1 MDNNIKVFE
10 NSEFGKVRTVVLN
23 NEPWFIG
30 KDVAEI
36 LGYSNTNKAIQ
47 VHVDDEDKFIRSS
60 RGTEMGK
67 LFTSLKEMQEKLGR
81 QDNWFISESGVY
93 SLIFG
98 SKLPTAKKFKR
109 WVTSEVLPSIRKH
122 GAYMTEDT
130 IKKAIAEP
138 DFIIKLATE
147 LKKEQEQNKQ
157 LTETCSQQQQVI
169 GELKPKADYVD
180 KILKSDS
187 LVTITQI
194 AKDYGM
200 SGQAM
205 NKVLHDLHIIYSC
218 NKQWL
223 LYSQHQAKGYTF
235 SETVD
240 IPREDGTTKVVMNTK
255 WTQKGRL
262 FLYETLKKRNLL
274 PLIERKEQE

>member
-10 NSEFGKVRTVVLN
+10 NSEFGKVRTVILN
-23 NEPWFIG
+23 DEPWFIG
-30 KDVAEI
+30 KDVTDI
-36 LGYSNTNKAIQ
+36 LGYQNGSRDINR
-47 VHVDDEDKFIRSS
+47 HVDEDDRQNYQNGTFESN
-60 RGTEMGK
+60 RGMAII
-67 LFTSLKEMQEKLGR
+67 
-81 QDNWFISESGVY
+81 NESGLY
-93 SLIFG
+93 SLILS

-122 GAYMTEDT
+122 GAYMTENT
-130 IKKAIAEP
+130 IKKAMAEP

-147 LKKEQEQNKQ
+147 LKKEREQNKQ

-180 KILKSDS
+180 KILKSNS

-200 SGQAM
+200 SGQGM

>member
-10 NSEFGKVRTVVLN
+10 NSEFGKVRTVILN
-23 NEPWFIG
+23 DEPWFIG
-30 KDVAEI
+30 KDVTDI
-36 LGYSNTNKAIQ
+36 LGYQNGSRDINR
-47 VHVDDEDKFIRSS
+47 HVDEEDRQNYQNGTFESN
-60 RGTEMGK
+60 RGMAII
-67 LFTSLKEMQEKLGR
+67 
-81 QDNWFISESGVY
+81 NESGLY
-93 SLIFG
+93 SLILS

-130 IKKAIAEP
+130 IKKAMAEP

-180 KILKSDS
+180 KILKSNS

-200 SGQAM
+200 SGQGM
-205 NKVLHDLHIIYSC
+205 NKVLHDLHIIYNC

>member
-1 MDNNIKVFE
+1 MENKIEVFTKA
-10 NSEFGKVRTVVLN
+10 EFGELRTVNVGDKIM
-23 NEPWFIG
+23 FVAS
-30 KDVAEI
+30 DVAKA
-36 LGYSNTNKAIQ
+36 LGYSRPADAITAHCKGSVKHRLPTN
-47 VHVDDEDKFIRSS
+47 
-60 RGTEMGK
+60 GG
-67 LFTSLKEMQEKLGR
+67 MQELKIIPEG
-81 QDNWFISESGVY
+81 DVY
-93 SLIFG
+93 RLITH
-98 SKLPTAKKFKR
+98 SKLPAAEKFES
-109 WVTSEVLPSIRKH
+109 WVFDEVLPSIRKH

-130 IKKAIAEP
+130 IKKAMAEP
-138 DFIIKLATE
+138 DFIIQLATE

-200 SGQAM
+200 SGQGM

>member
-130 IKKAIAEP
+130 IKKVITEP

-180 KILKSDS
+180 RILNSKS
-187 LVTITQI
+187 LVPITAI

-200 SGQAM
+200 SGRKM
-205 NKVLHDLHIIYSC
+205 NETLHHLGVIY
-218 NKQWL
+218 KIGRQWL
-223 LYSQHQAKGYTF
+223 LYSQHQNCGYTA
-235 SETVD
+235 SETVEITRSNGMSD
-240 IPREDGTTKVVMNTK
+240 VVLNTK

-262 FLYETLKKRNLL
+262 FLYNLL
-274 PLIERKEQE
+274 KGKGIIPAIER

>member
-1 MDNNIKVFE
+1 MENKIEVFTKA
-10 NSEFGKVRTVVLN
+10 EFGELRTVNVGDKIM
-23 NEPWFIG
+23 FVAS
-30 KDVAEI
+30 DVAKA
-36 LGYSNTNKAIQ
+36 LGYSRPADAITAHCKGSVKHRLPTN
-47 VHVDDEDKFIRSS
+47 
-60 RGTEMGK
+60 GG
-67 LFTSLKEMQEKLGR
+67 MQELKIIPEG
-81 QDNWFISESGVY
+81 DVY
-93 SLIFG
+93 RLITH
-98 SKLPTAKKFKR
+98 SKLPAAEKFES
-109 WVTSEVLPSIRKH
+109 WVFDEVLPSIRKH

-130 IKKAIAEP
+130 IKKAMAEP

-180 KILKSDS
+180 RILKSNS

>member
-130 IKKAIAEP
+130 IKKTIAEP

-205 NKVLHDLHIIYSC
+205 NKVLHDMHIIYSC
-218 NKQWL
+218 NRQWL

>member
-109 WVTSEVLPSIRKH
+109 WVTSEVLPTIRKH

-130 IKKAIAEP
+130 IKKVIAEP

-180 KILKSDS
+180 RILNSKS
-187 LVTITQI
+187 LVPITAI

-200 SGQAM
+200 SGRKM
-205 NKVLHDLHIIYSC
+205 NETLHHLGVIY
-218 NKQWL
+218 KIGRQWL
-223 LYSQHQAKGYTF
+223 LYSQHQNCGYTA
-235 SETVD
+235 SETVEITRSNGLSD
-240 IPREDGTTKVVMNTK
+240 VVLNTK

-262 FLYETLKKRNLL
+262 FLYNLL
-274 PLIERKEQE
+274 KGKGILPAIEK

>member
-1 MDNNIKVFE
+1 MENKIEVFTKA
-10 NSEFGKVRTVVLN
+10 EFGELRTVNVGDKIM
-23 NEPWFIG
+23 FVAS
-30 KDVAEI
+30 DVAKA
-36 LGYSNTNKAIQ
+36 LGYSRPADAITAHCKGSVKHRLPTN
-47 VHVDDEDKFIRSS
+47 
-60 RGTEMGK
+60 GG
-67 LFTSLKEMQEKLGR
+67 MQELKIIPEG
-81 QDNWFISESGVY
+81 DVY
-93 SLIFG
+93 RRIAH
-98 SKLPTAKKFKR
+98 SKLPAAEKFES
-109 WVTSEVLPSIRKH
+109 WVFDEVLPSIRKH

-130 IKKAIAEP
+130 IKKAMAEP

-180 KILKSDS
+180 RILKSNS

-200 SGQAM
+200 SGQGM

>member
-10 NSEFGKVRTVVLN
+10 NSEFGKVRTVILN
-23 NEPWFIG
+23 DEPWFIG
-30 KDVAEI
+30 KDVTDI
-36 LGYSNTNKAIQ
+36 LGYQNGSRDINR
-47 VHVDDEDKFIRSS
+47 HVDEDDRQNYQNGTFESN
-60 RGTEMGK
+60 RGMAII
-67 LFTSLKEMQEKLGR
+67 
-81 QDNWFISESGVY
+81 NESGLY
-93 SLIFG
+93 SLILS

-130 IKKAIAEP
+130 IKKAMAEP

-200 SGQAM
+200 SGQGM
-205 NKVLHDLHIIYSC
+205 NKVLHDLHIIYNC

>member
-1 MDNNIKVFE
+1 MENKIEVFTKA
-10 NSEFGKVRTVVLN
+10 EFGELRTVNVGDKIM
-23 NEPWFIG
+23 FVAS
-30 KDVAEI
+30 DVAKA
-36 LGYSNTNKAIQ
+36 LGYSRPADAITAHCKGSVKHRLPTN
-47 VHVDDEDKFIRSS
+47 
-60 RGTEMGK
+60 GG
-67 LFTSLKEMQEKLGR
+67 MQELKIIPEG
-81 QDNWFISESGVY
+81 DVY
-93 SLIFG
+93 RLITH
-98 SKLPTAKKFKR
+98 SKLPAAEKFES
-109 WVTSEVLPSIRKH
+109 WVFDEVLPSIRKH

-130 IKKAIAEP
+130 IKKAMAEP

-180 KILKSDS
+180 KILKSNS

-200 SGQAM
+200 SGQGM

>member
-10 NSEFGKVRTVVLN
+10 NSEFGKVRTVILN
-23 NEPWFIG
+23 DEPWFIG
-30 KDVAEI
+30 KDVTDI
-36 LGYSNTNKAIQ
+36 LGYQNGSRDINR
-47 VHVDDEDKFIRSS
+47 HVDEDDRQNYQNGTFESN
-60 RGTEMGK
+60 RGMAII
-67 LFTSLKEMQEKLGR
+67 
-81 QDNWFISESGVY
+81 NESGLY
-93 SLIFG
+93 SLILS

-130 IKKAIAEP
+130 IKKAMAEP

-180 KILKSDS
+180 KILKSNS

-200 SGQAM
+200 SGQGM
-205 NKVLHDLHIIYSC
+205 NKVLHDLHIIYNC